1 MGIIILVII
10 IAILM
15 SNSNTGQAQNRN
27 RNSQNVNRGNGYGA
41 SHSTINQEEEWM
53 KTAREHLEKAKKVAV
68 DTWRE
73 VERDIL
79 AEEET
84 ESSFGQPE
92 YVKPAYVKPET
103 INEQGYINRM
113 QPQKTT
119 ILERAKAN
127 VEEEKAD
134 EVLLQMEKEHKHS
147 ERVAPAVHY
156 HPEDEITE
164 NTLGTIEDLMVK
176 GYDGNLCF
184 ERDFVGEGMDM
195 ISQFTLV

>member
-1 MGIIILVII
+1 MGIIVLVII
-10 IAILM
+10 IAILV

-27 RNSQNVNRGNGYGA
+27 RNSQNVNRGNAYGA
-41 SHSTINQEEEWM
+41 SHSTRKQEEEWM

-84 ESSFGQPE
+84 
-92 YVKPAYVKPET
+92 V
-103 INEQGYINRM
+103 NEQGYINRM

-127 VEEEKAD
+127 AEEEKAD